1 MIYYFS
7 ATGNNKYVAERIAEA
22 INDEAKS
29 IQDTNPLLTKSD
41 IIGFVSPTYGWGLP
55 EIMKRFFSSVIV
67 TAPSYV
73 FFVATYG
80 TSPGFI
86 GQQTRKML
94 EKREVKVDAYFSV
107 KMPDNWTPT
116 YDLSDPEQV
125 AETNRKAD
133 KEIAS
138 MLVQIKECK
147 CGNFMK
153 DTKPYLTSFIALPE
167 YERMRKTSHFT
178 VDDTCVGCG
187 LCEKKCPDHAIR
199 MKDKR
204 PEWIKEQ
211 CIMCL
216 GCLHRCPKFAIQ
228 YGDRTRKHGQY
239 RHPNT
244 RV

>member
-1 MIYYFS
+1 M
-7 ATGNNKYVAERIAEA
+7 
-22 INDEAKS
+22 
-29 IQDTNPLLTKSD
+29 
-41 IIGFVSPTYGWGLP
+41 
-55 EIMKRFFSSVIV
+55 IV